1 METTIQKSVNGFS
14 LDAIQE
20 TVKVLTQN
28 PELAQFKFRAKNRW
42 IQGGHNRSTI
52 HGFYGGGQEDDS
64 RTAPFVFDNG
74 EPPILLGN
82 NEGAN
87 PVEFILHGLAGC
99 TTTTMAL
106 HAAACGIAVESIES
120 ELEGDLDTDGFM
132 NKSGV
137 RRGYSDIRYTYYIK
151 SPSPEENIKALA
163 DFIAKTC
170 PVDDTISNPV
180 NVNRAEIV
188 IEKPVIL

>member
-1 METTIQKSVNGFS
+1 METTIQKTVNGFS

-28 PELAQFKFRAKNRW
+28 PKLAQFKFRAKNKW
-42 IQGGHNRSTI
+42 VQGGHNRSTI

-64 RTAPFVFDNG
+64 RMEPFVFDNG

-106 HAAACGIAVESIES
+106 HAAARGIAIESIES
-120 ELEGDLDTDGFM
+120 ELEGDLDVMGFLGL
-132 NKSGV
+132 NENVRNGYREIRIKFTITGDLTEAQKEELISYAKNSPVYDVVSNGV
-137 RRGYSDIRYTYYIK
+137 
-151 SPSPEENIKALA
+151 
-163 DFIAKTC
+163 
-170 PVDDTISNPV
+170 PVKFSV
-180 NVNRAEIV
+180 
-188 IEKPVIL
+188 K

>member
-1 METTIQKSVNGFS
+1 METTIQKSVNGFR

-20 TVKVLTQN
+20 TVKTLTQN

-42 IQGGHNRSTI
+42 IVGGHNRSTI
-52 HGFYGGGQEDDS
+52 HGFYGGGQEDES
-64 RTAPFVFDNG
+64 RITPFVFDNG

-106 HAAACGIAVESIES
+106 HAAAKGIAVESIES
-120 ELEGDLDTDGFM
+120 ELEGDLDVMGFLGL
-132 NKSGV
+132 NENVRNGYQEIRIKFTITGDLTGEQKEELISFAKNSPVYDVVTHGV
-137 RRGYSDIRYTYYIK
+137 
-151 SPSPEENIKALA
+151 
-163 DFIAKTC
+163 
-170 PVDDTISNPV
+170 PVKFSV
-180 NVNRAEIV
+180 
-188 IEKPVIL
+188 K